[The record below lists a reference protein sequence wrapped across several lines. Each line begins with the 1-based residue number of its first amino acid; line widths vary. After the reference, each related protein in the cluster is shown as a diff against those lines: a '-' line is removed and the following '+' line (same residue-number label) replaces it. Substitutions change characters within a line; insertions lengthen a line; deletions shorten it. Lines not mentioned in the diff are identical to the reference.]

1 MRSVVLAA
9 TAFCDGGRDLS
20 ARGNVL
26 ESVDLVEFAPGVFA
40 LKSSGLFV
48 EVFALESSGLLAVVV
63 ALESSGLLAVVVA
76 LESFGVSAALIKL
89 TLALTGEACPQSPGK
104 PY

>member
-1 MRSVVLAA
+1 MRSVVLAT

-63 ALESSGLLAVVVA
+63 ALES
-76 LESFGVSAALIKL
+76 FGVSAALIKL